1 MKISYIPP
9 SDMVESYKGKA
20 VQATQKTERSM
31 EPDRVELSDE
41 AKSFASVIKNVK
53 EQLAAESD
61 IDKKHAEEVAKK
73 IANGTYR
80 VDSEKV
86 AGKILGGHFDTTV

>member
-1 MKISYIPP
+1 MKISFIPP
-9 SDMVESYKGKA
+9 SDMVESYKGKP
-20 VQATQKTERSM
+20 VQATQKTERNM

-53 EQLAAESD
+53 DQLETETD
-61 IDKKHAEEVAKK
+61 TDNKHVADVAKR

-86 AGKILGGHFDTTV
+86 AGKILGGHFDVTV